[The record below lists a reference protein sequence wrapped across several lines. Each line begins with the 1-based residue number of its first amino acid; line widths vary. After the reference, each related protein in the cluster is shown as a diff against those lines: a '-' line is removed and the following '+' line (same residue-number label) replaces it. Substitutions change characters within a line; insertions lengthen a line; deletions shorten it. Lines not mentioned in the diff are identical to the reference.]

1 MQEAT
6 ADVVVIGGGVNGAS
20 TAYQLAR
27 LGAGRVTLVERGQ
40 LGSGASGKSG
50 ALVRMHYTNPYESKL
65 AFESLK
71 IFRNWDDAVGG
82 DCGWQQP
89 GFVQVVGTEY
99 VDELKAN
106 VRDQQEIGINTSIV
120 SPDDLVE
127 LFPGMRVDDI
137 GAAAYEPESGWAD
150 PNATTYGF
158 TQAAKQ
164 LGVEIKTHCEVT
176 SISTRSGRVVA
187 VNTTDGRIEAS
198 TVVLAAGVG
207 ASRLLSPLGLD
218 FALVPYRSK
227 VAIFRWP
234 PEFQGPQPVV
244 IDAINDAWMRPE
256 GHGQALIGAE
266 SGSHEGNV
274 DEFDQTIDGDYVEVA
289 RKVLAA
295 RFPAFEHAVMRGGWA
310 GLYTMSPDH
319 RPIIDQIP
327 EVDGLFCMIGDSGSA
342 FKTAPAV
349 GLCLAEWIV
358 HGEPRTADLS
368 PFNSKRFEGDNPW
381 LNEENYGRRHRTIS
395 R

>member
-27 LGAGRVTLVERGQ
+27 LGAGKIVLLERGQ
-40 LGSGASGKSG
+40 LGAGASGKSG

-65 AFESLK
+65 AYESWK
-71 IFRNWDDAVGG
+71 IFRNWSDAVGG

-89 GFVQVVGTEY
+89 GFVQIVGPEF
-99 VDELKAN
+99 VEELEAN
-106 VRDQQEIGINTSIV
+106 VRDQQEIGINTRIV
-120 SPDDLVE
+120 APEDLTE
-127 LFPGMRVDDI
+127 LFPGMHVDDI
-137 GAAAYEPESGWAD
+137 GAAAYEPDSGWAD
-150 PNATTYGF
+150 PNATTYSF
-158 TQAAKQ
+158 AMAAQ
-164 LGVEIKTHCEVT
+164 RLGAEIKTHCEVI
-176 SISTRSGRVVA
+176 SVSTREGRIVA
-187 VNTTDGRIEAS
+187 VNTTEGRIETH
-198 TVVLAAGVG
+198 TVVVAAGVG
-207 ASRLLSPLGLD
+207 ASRILSPLGLD
-218 FALVPYRSK
+218 FALTPYRSK

-234 PEFQGPQPVV
+234 PAFQGPQPVV
-244 IDAINDAWMRPE
+244 IDAINDAWMRPDTP
-256 GHGQALIGAE
+256 GHALIGAE

-289 RKVLAA
+289 RKVLAS

-310 GLYTMSPDH
+310 GLYMMSPDR

-327 EVDGLFCMIGDSGSA
+327 EVDGLYCMVGDSGSS
-342 FKTAPAV
+342 FKTAPAI

-368 PFNSKRFEGDNPW
+368 PFNSQRFNGDNPW
-381 LNEENYGRRHRTIS
+381 LNDENYGRRNRTIS